1 MLAMSSLFSTEKD
14 SRVAYVSS
22 DPGFDTRP
30 LIKHFGPDVTWRQ
43 VFRADDHELLEI
55 PGYGRS
61 TVNRIRVFLSEN
73 FTFSFQEILA

>member
-1 MLAMSSLFSTEKD
+1 MLTMSSLFSTEKD
-14 SRVAYVSS
+14 SRVADVSS
-22 DPGFDTRP
+22 DPGFDTEP

-43 VFRADDHELLEI
+43 VFLADENELLAI

-73 FTFSFQEILA
+73 FTFTFEEFLI